1 MARLILQF
9 ENKVLKEIAVG
20 DRAMGIGRSP
30 DNDVC
35 IDNLAVSNHH
45 ARILPDA
52 GQYVVED
59 LNSMNGT
66 FVNGRRVERATLRN
80 GDVIQIGKHEIQ
92 MDITANASRP
102 ASAEAKAPAPK
113 VDETM
118 MLDTRERRAMIA
130 EAVTAGERSQPAPA
144 RVRMPTLIVMNGKTD
159 RTEYLL
165 TGRLTVIGKSA
176 MATVRLRGWFAPQ
189 AAAQI
194 TRRDDGYYLG
204 RGERVP
210 KINGTAI
217 ESTAKLND
225 GDVIEVGKVR
235 LQILFR
241 D

>member
-30 DNDVC
+30 DNDVT

-52 GQYVVED
+52 GQYVIED

-80 GDVIQIGKHEIQ
+80 GDVIQIGKHEIHL
-92 MDITANASRP
+92 DITANASRP
-102 ASAEAKAPAPK
+102 ASAEARAPAPK

-130 EAVTAGERSQPAPA
+130 EAVNAGERSQPAPA

-165 TGRLTVIGKSA
+165 TGKLIVIGKSA

-189 AAAQI
+189 AGAQI
-194 TRRDDGYYLG
+194 TRRDDGFYLG
-204 RGERVP
+204 RGERIP
-210 KINGTAI
+210 KINGMAI

-225 GDVIEVGKVR
+225 GDVIEVGRVR
-235 LQILFR
+235 LQFLFR